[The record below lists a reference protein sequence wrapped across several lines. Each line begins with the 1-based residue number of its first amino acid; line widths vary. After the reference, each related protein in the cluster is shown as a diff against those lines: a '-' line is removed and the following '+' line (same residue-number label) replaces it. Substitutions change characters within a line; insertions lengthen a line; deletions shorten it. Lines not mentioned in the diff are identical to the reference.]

1 MPPNHL
7 GGTARALYCV
17 FIQPSLSASRP
28 PLRAL
33 LRPASAP
40 IQPPFV
46 PLSSRRHKAYM
57 KDNLRQSLTDVFVVD
72 EAIRS
77 RYINLVNT
85 DGFHPAIALRDVL
98 HTFDRTVYH
107 LVQVAPGSTN
117 NGPPSPDDPASLPTC
132 KLQSKQELREQQKV
146 KLALKNKAKTKGGAG
161 VGGPSKQLEINWAI
175 DANDLRHRLTRMKE
189 FLGQGRKV
197 EVILAPK
204 KTGRRA
210 TVEEVQAVVKKVK
223 DAAGECKGVVEAK
236 DPKGKIGGV
245 FTMVFEGK
253 LIEKEGKE

>member
-1 MPPNHL
+1 M
-7 GGTARALYCV
+7 RALYRV
-17 FIQPSLSASRP
+17 FIQPSLSASKP
-28 PLRAL
+28 PLRAP
-33 LRPASAP
+33 LRPALAP
-40 IQPPFV
+40 IQPSFI

-57 KDNLRQSLTDVFVVD
+57 KDNIRQSLTDVFVVD

-77 RYINLVNT
+77 RYINFVDT
-85 DGFHPAIALRDVL
+85 DGFHPAVPLRDVL

-146 KLALKNKAKTKGGAG
+146 KLALKNKAKTRGGAG

-175 DANDLRHRLTRMKE
+175 DANDLRHRLARMKE

-210 TVEEVQAVVKKVK
+210 TVEEAQVMVRKVK
-223 DAAGECKGVVEAK
+223 DAARECKGAVEAK
-236 DPKGKIGGV
+236 DPNGKIGGV
-245 FTMVFEGK
+245 LTMVFEGK
-253 LIEKEGKE
+253 LIEKEERKE

>member
-1 MPPNHL
+1 
-7 GGTARALYCV
+7 
-17 FIQPSLSASRP
+17 
-28 PLRAL
+28 
-33 LRPASAP
+33 
-40 IQPPFV
+40 
-46 PLSSRRHKAYM
+46 M
-57 KDNLRQSLTDVFVVD
+57 KDNLRQSLTDVFIVD

-85 DGFHPAIALRDVL
+85 DGFHPAVALRDVL

-146 KLALKNKAKTKGGAG
+146 KLTLKNKAKTKGGAG

-175 DANDLRHRLTRMKE
+175 DANDLRHRLARMKE

-204 KTGRRA
+204 KTGRKA
-210 TVEEVQAVVKKVK
+210 TVEEAQAMVRKVK
-223 DAAGECKGVVEAK
+223 DAAGKCKGAVEAQ

-245 FTMVFEGK
+245 LTMVFEGK
-253 LIEKEGKE
+253 VIEKEEGKE

>member
-7 GGTARALYCV
+7 GGTARALYRV

-28 PLRAL
+28 PLYAPL
-33 LRPASAP
+33 CPASAP
-40 IQPPFV
+40 IHPPFV

-85 DGFHPAIALRDVL
+85 DGFHPAVTLRDVL

-107 LVQVAPGSTN
+107 LVQVAPGSTD

-132 KLQSKQELREQQKV
+132 KLQSKQELREQQKI

-204 KTGRRA
+204 KAGRRA
-210 TVEEVQAVVKKVK
+210 TVEEAQAVVKKVK

-236 DPKGKIGGV
+236 DPMGKIGGV

>member
-1 MPPNHL
+1 MPPNHP
-7 GGTARALYCV
+7 GGTARALYRV

-28 PLRAL
+28 PLRAP

-40 IQPPFV
+40 IQPLFV
-46 PLSSRRHKAYM
+46 PLSLRRHKAYM

-77 RYINLVNT
+77 RYINLVNA
-85 DGFHPAIALRDVL
+85 DGFHPAVALRDVL

-107 LVQVAPGSTN
+107 LVQVAPGSTD

-204 KTGRRA
+204 KAGRRA
-210 TVEEVQAVVKKVK
+210 TVEEAQAVVRKVR

-236 DPKGKIGGV
+236 DPKGKIEGV
-245 FTMVFEGK
+245 FTIVFEGK

>member
-1 MPPNHL
+1 MPPNHP
-7 GGTARALYCV
+7 GGTARALYRV

-28 PLRAL
+28 PLRAP

-40 IQPPFV
+40 IQPLFV
-46 PLSSRRHKAYM
+46 PLSLLRHKAYM

-85 DGFHPAIALRDVL
+85 DGFHPAVALRDVL

-107 LVQVAPGSTN
+107 LVQVAPGSTD

-132 KLQSKQELREQQKV
+132 KLQSKQELREQQKI

-204 KTGRRA
+204 KAGRRA
-210 TVEEVQAVVKKVK
+210 TVEEAQAVVRKVR

-245 FTMVFEGK
+245 FTIVFEGK